1 MINITIEEGTRNI
14 RENDITMKLMIHICL
29 DTIIIDKADK
39 KGKTCLAKG
48 NADTET
54 MKAKL
59 AKYI

>member
-1 MINITIEEGTRNI
+1 
-14 RENDITMKLMIHICL
+14 MKLMIHICL

-39 KGKTCLAKG
+39 KGKACLAKG
-48 NADTET
+48 SADTET